1 MPESGQPYSPTGSGA
16 PHCGPRGMAVFTD
29 NRAYGEAFLPAGMVG
44 RFSPCGGDVEAPER
58 ELVAAILG
66 TTGELYRADHGVPGW
81 RHILAS
87 DFARGSQYDRLIRLV
102 RESDAPDRV
111 ACVART
117 GTGFH
122 GFRQR
127 SWSASA
133 GNIHLTVHFSPNRPI
148 PRFETVFTAL
158 AAVAVADA
166 IDGLS
171 GLAGRARIKWVNDVL
186 VDGTKVAGVLAYTQ
200 TRSDTVTSV
209 ILGIGLNV
217 EATPN
222 VERSPFVP
230 VAGSL
235 RAATPDPSA
244 VTAPAALRA
253 LLGALDRR
261 YGQVL
266 AQGYGP
272 IMDEYRAR
280 SALVGRDVTI
290 CAEDG
295 DAPVRVLAAGRVTAV
310 GDGLEVYLDGRAEP
324 VTKGRLILHA
334 PVEGVQ

>member
-16 PHCGPRGMAVFTD
+16 LHCGPRGMAVFTD
-29 NRAYGEAFLPAGMVG
+29 NRAYGESFLPAGTVG
-44 RFSPCGGDVEAPER
+44 PFSPCDGVHAPEGV
-58 ELVAAILG
+58 LVAAILD
-66 TTGELYRADHGVPGW
+66 TTGDLYRADHGVPGW
-81 RHILAS
+81 HHIFAS
-87 DFARGSQYDRLIRLV
+87 GFSRGSQYDRLIRLV
-102 RESDAPDRV
+102 RESGAPDRV
-111 ACVART
+111 ACVARA

-127 SWSASA
+127 SWSAST
-133 GNIHLTVHFSPNRPI
+133 GNIHLTVHLSPERPI
-148 PRFETVFTAL
+148 HRFETVFTAL

-166 IDGLS
+166 IDATP

-186 VDGTKVAGVLAYTQ
+186 VDGAKVAGVLAFTQ

-217 EATPN
+217 ETTPD

-235 RAATPDPSA
+235 RASAPDPTA

-253 LLGALDRR
+253 LLDALAHR

-272 IMDEYRAR
+272 IMDEYRGRCAI
-280 SALVGRDVTI
+280 VGRDVTV
-290 CAEDG
+290 CADDG
-295 DAPVRVLAAGRVTAV
+295 DAPPRVLAAGRVTAV
-310 GDGLEVYLDGRAEP
+310 GDGLEVYLDGQDDP
-324 VTKGRLILHA
+324 VTKGRIILDAA
-334 PVEGVQ
+334 PGEGAP